1 MKEGPMS
8 RVPVLPVRDIVLFPG
23 IIVPLF
29 VGRPRSLKALEDAM
43 LKERKVLVLAQREM
57 QMDDPTEEDLF
68 RVGTLCH
75 VLQMVRVPDGTTEF
89 KPINMRKYVERE
101 NAAGSLLTWNVAIIA
116 RLRYAAAFWIAS
128 LGFCSPKNR
137 M

>member
-1 MKEGPMS
+1 MGDRATL

-57 QMDDPTEEDLF
+57 ITDDPREEDLF
-68 RVGTLCH
+68 RIGTLCQ
-75 VLQMVRVPDGTTEF
+75 VLQMVRVPDGTT
-89 KPINMRKYVERE
+89 KALVEGMER
-101 NAAGSLLTWNVAIIA
+101 AAVESFSTEKD
-116 RLRYAAAFWIAS
+116 YFEAF
-128 LGFCSPKNR
+128 LSPVLESS
-137 M
+137 

>member
-1 MKEGPMS
+1 MGDRATL

-57 QMDDPTEEDLF
+57 VTDDPKEEDLF
-68 RVGTLCH
+68 RIGTLCQ
-75 VLQMVRVPDGTTEF
+75 VL
-89 KPINMRKYVERE
+89 
-101 NAAGSLLTWNVAIIA
+101 
-116 RLRYAAAFWIAS
+116 
-128 LGFCSPKNR
+128 
-137 M
+137 